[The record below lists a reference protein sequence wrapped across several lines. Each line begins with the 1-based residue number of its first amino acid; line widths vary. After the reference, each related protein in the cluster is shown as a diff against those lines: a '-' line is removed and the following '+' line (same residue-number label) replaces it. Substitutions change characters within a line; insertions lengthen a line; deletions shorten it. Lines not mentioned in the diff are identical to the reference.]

1 MRAFVKLLIV
11 GSLAAGIVPVLAP
24 PATAATP
31 DVVDLSGFQTGI
43 RNQQDRGT
51 CAGFAMVAA
60 IEARYKRDHGLTL
73 DLSEQYHWHTYKST
87 GVENNGPFL
96 YENQSSFWGGGGPDF
111 ASATTYAIPTE
122 EESPYLNNSAMAAVR
137 DSIPGAGKLEWQ
149 GDPALNTVTQSE
161 VDAFEYSPNYI
172 PPAARANARFGVAAW
187 TAWDT
192 ATVQNT
198 TRVEEILASGKE
210 IAVGVSLKWKW
221 NADRTI
227 HVYDP
232 TVDYG
237 GHVFLVVGYNRPGGY
252 FLVKNSWGESNLLK
266 VSYDFFRN
274 AVWNGATVD
283 AVTDPTTPSRKGRFL
298 GVWNVDVDGRPA
310 TATIRRATN
319 AANARTR
326 LGHVVSGSG
335 SPQALNG
342 FTTDG
347 TRGVRFSVENAVE
360 PPLDQMNGTQH
371 QVTMLDLDTSR
382 AAGDNVWS
390 GTPFGTLLSRSPL
403 ARIPSSSFTRDEWIG
418 AWSLNDNGQL
428 AKLTITGFNTA
439 ADGTFTTN
447 GFFRDPTGVQRLM
460 VGRVRPA
467 RPHVLELQ
475 LVWPGGVRVYSLHHH
490 TWEDKVVSGYRS
502 VIGERWGVVATR
514 S

>member
-1 MRAFVKLLIV
+1 M
-11 GSLAAGIVPVLAP
+11 
-24 PATAATP
+24 
-31 DVVDLSGFQTGI
+31 
-43 RNQQDRGT
+43 
-51 CAGFAMVAA
+51 
-60 IEARYKRDHGLTL
+60 
-73 DLSEQYHWHTYKST
+73 
-87 GVENNGPFL
+87 
-96 YENQSSFWGGGGPDF
+96 
-111 ASATTYAIPTE
+111 
-122 EESPYLNNSAMAAVR
+122 
-137 DSIPGAGKLEWQ
+137 
-149 GDPALNTVTQSE
+149 
-161 VDAFEYSPNYI
+161 
-172 PPAARANARFGVAAW
+172 
-187 TAWDT
+187 
-192 ATVQNT
+192 
-198 TRVEEILASGKE
+198 
-210 IAVGVSLKWKW
+210 
-221 NADRTI
+221 
-227 HVYDP
+227 YDP

-326 LGHVVSGSG
+326 PRARGERERLAPG
-335 SPQALNG
+335 PQRLHHRR
-342 FTTDG
+342 DP
-347 TRGVRFSVENAVE
+347 GVRFSVENAVE

-371 QVTMLDLDTSR
+371 QVTMLDLEHSLPVPP
-382 AAGDNVWS
+382 DNVWS
-390 GTPFGTLLSRSPL
+390 GTPFGTLLSRSLL
-403 ARIPSSSFTRDEWIG
+403 AGSPVRRSPATSGSAPGRSTTT
-418 AWSLNDNGQL
+418 AKL

-447 GFFRDPTGVQRLM
+447 GFFRDPD
-460 VGRVRPA
+460 GRAAPHGGSRA
-467 RPHVLELQ
+467 AGPHVLELQ
-475 LVWPGGVRVYSLHHH
+475 LVWPGGVRVDSLHHH